1 NTTIVNGAGSKDGI
15 DARIS
20 EIKAQIEKTTSDY
33 DREKLQE
40 RLAKLAGGVAVL
52 YVGAATEMEMKEKK
66 DRVDDA
72 LHATRAA
79 VEEGI
84 VPGGGVALIRS
95 GIVLDTL
102 KGANEDENTG
112 IGIVKRAIEE
122 PLRQI
127 VANAGGEGA
136 VIVQKVREGK
146 DDFGYNARTEIYE
159 NLFKAG
165 VIDPT
170 KVVRVALENAA
181 SIAGMLLTTECVISD
196 IKEENPAPAM
206 PAGGMGGMM

>member
-1 NTTIVNGAGSKDGI
+1 
-15 DARIS
+15 
-20 EIKAQIEKTTSDY
+20 
-33 DREKLQE
+33 
-40 RLAKLAGGVAVL
+40 
-52 YVGAATEMEMKEKK
+52 
-66 DRVDDA
+66 
-72 LHATRAA
+72 

-95 GIVLDTL
+95 GNVLDTL
-102 KGANEDENTG
+102 KGSNDDENTG
-112 IGIVKRAIEE
+112 IAIVKRAIEE

-146 DDFGYNARTEIYE
+146 DDFGYNARTETFE
-159 NLFKAG
+159 HLFKAG

-196 IKEENPAPAM
+196 IKEDNPAPAM